1 MLIRTLAAAAFGL
14 VVGVVAV
21 PTAAHHSFSAHY
33 LEDQSVTLQ
42 GTVKE
47 FQYRSPHA
55 ILVFTAPDADGQVQT
70 YAAEWAN
77 PNRLNRQG
85 ITEDTLK
92 PGDVVE
98 VTGSPGRV
106 AADRKVHLKGIR
118 RPADGWTWG
127 RGSRS

>member
-1 MLIRTLAAAAFGL
+1 MLIRTLAVAALGIVF
-14 VVGVVAV
+14 VV
-21 PTAAHHSFSAHY
+21 PIAAHHSFSAHY
-33 LEDQSVTLQ
+33 LEDQSVTLE

-55 ILVFTAPDADGQVQT
+55 ILVFTAADPAGRTQT

-92 PGDVVE
+92 PGDRVV
-98 VTGSPGRV
+98 VTGSPGRA
-106 AADRKVHLKGIR
+106 AADHKVHLKSVR

-127 RGSRS
+127 RGSRR